1 MFCNSLMAIL
11 LKTGTF
17 FLLSKVSGSTC
28 DKKLMKINQKA
39 ELPLQNL
46 SLCGNGW
53 LYKCA

>member
-1 MFCNSLMAIL
+1 MFYNSLMAIL
-11 LKTGTF
+11 LKLEL

-28 DKKLMKINQKA
+28 DKNLMKINQKA

-46 SLCGNGW
+46 SLRGNGW